1 MADIKQE
8 CPWMVDMWGIPVCR
22 LNVLPCERVPQNLCD
37 QIKKENASKEEGK

>member
-1 MADIKQE
+1 MTEIKQE

-37 QIKKENASKEEGK
+37 KKKKEGKDDCKA